1 MRLPHT
7 CKHKEKI
14 MTNRIDAT
22 FAALRAES
30 KSALAPFVTL
40 GYPDIKTSED
50 MAASIL
56 EAGADMLELGIPF
69 SDPLA
74 DGPTVQMTSF
84 RALENGI
91 TIGGALDSLRA
102 LRANGVDA
110 PLVFMG
116 YLNPFLRYGMERFA
130 KDAADAGIDGIIIP
144 DLPPEEAPPYQAIL
158 ESRDIH
164 LIPLLA
170 PTSTETRIEQACKQA
185 KGFIYCVSVTGV
197 TGARAELSGGVE
209 GLARRIREHT
219 DLPIL
224 VGFGVSLR
232 EHVENIARFADGAIV
247 ASAMLDN
254 VSRVPTED
262 AAETAARFV
271 RQLRG
276 VD

>member
-1 MRLPHT
+1 
-7 CKHKEKI
+7 

-22 FAALRAES
+22 LAALRAEG
-30 KSALAPFVTL
+30 KDILAPFVTL
-40 GYPDIKTSED
+40 GYPDMATSEE
-50 MAASIL
+50 MAVAIL

-84 RALENGI
+84 RALENGA
-91 TIGGALDSLRA
+91 TLHNALDSLQR
-102 LRANGVDA
+102 LRSRGVSS
-110 PLVFMG
+110 PLIFMG
-116 YLNPFLRYGMERFA
+116 YLNPFLNYGMEKFA
-130 KDAADAGIDGIIIP
+130 EDAADAGMDGIIIP

-158 ESRDIH
+158 AAHNIH

-170 PTSTETRIEQACKQA
+170 PTSTDARIEQACKQA
-185 KGFIYCVSVTGV
+185 SGFIYCVSVTGV
-197 TGARAELSGGVE
+197 TGARSELSGGVE

-224 VGFGVSLR
+224 VGFGVSR
-232 EHVENIARFADGAIV
+232 HEHVVNISRFAEGAIV

-254 VSRVPTED
+254 VSKVPIED

-271 RQLRG
+271 RGLRG
-276 VD
+276 GE